1 MDEREFRRML
11 ERYPVVR
18 TRNHARVEW
27 NSLVSGRLILSLS
40 CAFEGRVVGLDWLT

>member
-27 NSLVSGRLILSLS
+27 NSLVSTHVS
-40 CAFEGRVVGLDWLT
+40 CCRCVKG